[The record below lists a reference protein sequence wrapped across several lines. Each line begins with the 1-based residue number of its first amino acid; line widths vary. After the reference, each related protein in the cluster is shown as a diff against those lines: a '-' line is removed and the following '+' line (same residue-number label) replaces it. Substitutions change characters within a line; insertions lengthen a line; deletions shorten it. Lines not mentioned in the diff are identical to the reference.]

1 MSCKFKLF
9 KDLWRSRCCLKDI
22 EGFDHSV
29 VNSTLGAC
37 GELPPDQDGP
47 CLTYS
52 IWQCGENNVNNLSF
66 LYEEETQPCF
76 VVLGFF
82 FFSHISCFMPHIPE
96 TQQCCLY
103 HGVQLLNINESL
115 LGHSSGIDIYYHL
128 KPDLLLQ

>member
-76 VVLGFF
+76 VVLGFIF
-82 FFSHISCFMPHIPE
+82 LTSVVLCHAFQKLSNVVSIMEYNFLTLMSPC
-96 TQQCCLY
+96 
-103 HGVQLLNINESL
+103 
-115 LGHSSGIDIYYHL
+115 SGTAQVLIFITI
-128 KPDLLLQ
+128 